1 MWNFHRAGQLGPYL
15 VIRMVMGILKC
26 LLGRQQNG
34 NTSSLETVNF
44 KILAL
49 STRGSACQGC
59 VSALKVMAAKIVPW
73 LIRQFTEPKH
83 TACPSFRVRMSSYF
97 MTFLPK
103 NEELARDH
111 NHVENH
117 SSLAPTAHSLGP
129 VFP

>member
-59 VSALKVMAAKIVPW
+59 VSALKVMAAKI
-73 LIRQFTEPKH
+73 
-83 TACPSFRVRMSSYF
+83 
-97 MTFLPK
+97 
-103 NEELARDH
+103 AR
-111 NHVENH
+111 NA
-117 SSLAPTAHSLGP
+117 SLASPRFKEARRVDTPVWPAQESGQRLAHAMERDVASMTSYLQT
-129 VFP
+129 F